1 MSTKLD
7 ERRRSSGTK
16 EKLLNAFR
24 RVSLVRRPSQERD
37 LPLAG
42 PSGSASRSSDDKAGA
57 ASSSAPVR
65 RPSHIR
71 QKPSLDSIASVASVA
86 SPSSRGSSVR
96 PPQQKLNSSSP
107 ASELPQT
114 WEEWNY
120 AYQHGFID
128 FDDPPP
134 PPSDLRSSEFAT
146 MTGQFRAPFPANETR
161 RQRAVD
167 SIGLFNRPSPSS
179 ANKRRASLKGPRDA
193 SGAPAQKPAPPP
205 PSYPDASADSA
216 PTYEAEEHGAEEEDE
231 DEGGLTAQVT
241 KRQEGPMHPALERLA
256 QEARRRFGVDA
267 TTVSLMDRDEQVF
280 LADDACSFL
289 EDRDSVPRELTC
301 CSHAMLKASSTGTKD
316 PLVILD
322 FAKDWRFQKNG
333 FGSYEKGFYAAAP
346 IMLPAPMGDDQ
357 GSYPGGI
364 FCLLGEKPKQA
375 FSQQDR
381 LDLQEMADRASLE
394 IQQHAAHTRRDKRVE
409 LAQKRQEWKKSK
421 LVHRA
426 SSRVNALDTV
436 VEMPTPPRTPDLGP
450 IDLGD
455 AAEEELF
462 AQAEEELGAPRRPSL
477 VESIGSDGAMSDLHT
492 TSVTPTFSSR
502 RAERPGVLAAPP
514 KPLAPEVQSVLDLS
528 TQLVAESIEMDFA
541 YVVAVD
547 VAAAR
552 RGAAYAGESDASR
565 SPIRLVST
573 YGMPIPP
580 PLFSVES
587 HLETLVST
595 HSALLFTEEDFS
607 GAVGEFSTG
616 LLVKIA
622 TRDDVGYLLGCF
634 SEDGRRVL
642 NQEDLLFLRS
652 FGRDLRKYTD
662 QLS

>member
-1 MSTKLD
+1 MSVKMD
-7 ERRRSSGTK
+7 DRRRSSGTK
-16 EKLLNAFR
+16 EKFLNVFR
-24 RVSLVRRPSQERD
+24 RVSLVRRTSQEHGV
-37 LPLAG
+37 PLAG
-42 PSGSASRSSDDKAGA
+42 PSRSARPSAAAPTPAPTGAPPRTGHVRQKASLDSINAGA
-57 ASSSAPVR
+57 AS
-65 RPSHIR
+65 
-71 QKPSLDSIASVASVA
+71 VASC
-86 SPSSRGSSVR
+86 SSYASSVQ

-114 WEEWNY
+114 WREWNY

-134 PPSDLRSSEFAT
+134 PPSDLGSSEFAT
-146 MTGQFRAPFPANETR
+146 MTGQLRAPFPLNEAR

-167 SIGLFNRPSPSS
+167 SIRLFNRPTPS
-179 ANKRRASLKGPRDA
+179 APKRLASLGGPRDPSA
-193 SGAPAQKPAPPP
+193 TAAVQKPPPP

-216 PTYEAEEHGAEEEDE
+216 PTYEAEEREDDTAEDS
-231 DEGGLTAQVT
+231 DAGVT
-241 KRQEGPMHPALERLA
+241 GQATRRQEGPLHPALEKLA
-256 QEARRRFGVDA
+256 QEAKQRFGVDA

-280 LADDACSFL
+280 LADDACRFL
-289 EDRDSVPRELTC
+289 ENCDSIPRELTC
-301 CSHAMLKASSTGTKD
+301 CSHAMLKASSTNSKD
-316 PLVILD
+316 PFVVLD
-322 FAKDWRFQKNG
+322 FARDWRFQKNG

-357 GSYPGGI
+357 GSYAGGI
-364 FCLLGEKPKQA
+364 FCLLGEKPKQT

-394 IQQHAAHTRRDKRVE
+394 IQQYAAHTLRDKRTE

-421 LVHRA
+421 LVHKA
-426 SSRVNALDTV
+426 SLQAHPLDTV
-436 VEMPTPPRTPDLGP
+436 DEMPTPPRTPDLGP

-455 AAEEELF
+455 AAEDELF

-477 VESIGSDGAMSDLHT
+477 VESIGSDGVLSDLHAT
-492 TSVTPTFSSR
+492 RVRPTFSSR
-502 RAERPGVLAAPP
+502 RRGRPGVLAAPP
-514 KPLAPEVQSVLDLS
+514 KRLAPEVQSVFDLS
-528 TQLVAESIEMDFA
+528 TQLVTESIEMDFA

-552 RGAAYAGESDASR
+552 EGAAYAGEPDASR

-580 PLFSVES
+580 PLFSIES
-587 HLETLVST
+587 HLETLVSER
-595 HSALLFTEEDFS
+595 SALLFTAEDFT
-607 GAVGEFSTG
+607 GADGEFSTG
-616 LLVKIA
+616 LLVKIG
-622 TRDDVGYLLGCF
+622 TRDNVGYVLGCF

-652 FGRDLRKYTD
+652 FGRDLRKYID